1 MSEMKNIFKIFAV
14 VAVMMLL
21 STESAWAGND
31 NRRGTAGATELL
43 INPWAR
49 SSGWG
54 SVSVANA
61 RGLDAFYSNIA
72 GLSFIPKLE
81 ISYANTMLYGGKN
94 GLNSGASVN
103 AFGLGL
109 RVFDNGVLGLGLMTM
124 SFGDIDV
131 RTVESPEAINGTF
144 SPTLMNINVAYAHSF
159 TLSIHGGVNLK
170 IISESTDNVSG
181 SAFAVDAGIQYVTG
195 ANDELKFGISLKNWG
210 PSYSFGGTGMSFT
223 FVNDASN
230 DMTAE
235 YRSGEMELPTCLN
248 IGLSYDFNFELWK
261 QKISLAGAFTSNAFL
276 KDNIAFGIEYGL
288 LDIVNLRCGYVY
300 QTDIFS
306 ESDRTTANQGLCA
319 GASVNIPLHKKESES
334 NAGMSIDYSYRSS
347 YNLRGSHTIGATF
360 RF

>member
-1 MSEMKNIFKIFAV
+1 MKNIFKIFAV

-54 SVSVANA
+54 SVNVANA

-248 IGLSYDFNFELWK
+248 IGLSYDFYFELWK

>member
-1 MSEMKNIFKIFAV
+1 MKNIFKIFAV

-54 SVSVANA
+54 SVNVANA

-306 ESDRTTANQGLCA
+306 ESNRTTANQGLCA
-319 GASVNIPLHKKESES
+319 GASVNIPLHKKDSES

>member
-1 MSEMKNIFKIFAV
+1 MKNVFRIFAV
-14 VAVMMLL
+14 VAAMMLL
-21 STESAWAGND
+21 STESVWAGND

-72 GLSFIPKLE
+72 GLSFIHKLE
-81 ISYANTMLYGGKN
+81 VSYANTMLYGGKS

-124 SFGDIDV
+124 GFGELDI
-131 RTVESPEAINGTF
+131 RTEESPEAINGTF

-159 TLSIHGGVNLK
+159 TMSIHGGVNLK
-170 IISESTDNVSG
+170 IISESTDNISG

-195 ANDELKFGISLKNWG
+195 ADDELKFGISLKNWG
-210 PSYSFGGTGMSFT
+210 PAYSFGGTGMSFT
-223 FVNDASN
+223 FINDASN

-235 YRSGEMELPTCLN
+235 YRSAEMELPTCLN
-248 IGLSYDFNFELWK
+248 IGLSYDFLFELWK
-261 QKISLAGAFTSNAFL
+261 QRLTIAGAFTSNAFL
-276 KDNIAFGIEYGL
+276 KDNLAFGIEYSL
-288 LDIVNLRCGYVY
+288 LDILNLRCGYVY

-319 GASVNIPLHKKESES
+319 GASVNIPLHKKDVES
-334 NAGMSIDYSYRSS
+334 NTGLSIDYSYRSS
-347 YNLRGSHTIGATF
+347 YNLKGSHTIGATF

>member
-1 MSEMKNIFKIFAV
+1 MKNIFKIFAV

-54 SVSVANA
+54 SVNVANA

-319 GASVNIPLHKKESES
+319 GASVNIPLHKKDSES

>member
-1 MSEMKNIFKIFAV
+1 MKNIFKIFAV

-248 IGLSYDFNFELWK
+248 IGLSYDFYFELWK

-288 LDIVNLRCGYVY
+288 LDIVNLRCGYIY

-319 GASVNIPLHKKESES
+319 GASVNIPLHKKDSES

>member
-1 MSEMKNIFKIFAV
+1 MKNIFKIFAV

-31 NRRGTAGATELL
+31 NRRGTAGAIELL

-54 SVSVANA
+54 SVNVANA

-248 IGLSYDFNFELWK
+248 IGLSYDFYFELWK